1 MTAKQATILASEVRM
16 MKSKFTGRKYRISIA
31 LPYAYFKSGD
41 KSSPFPK
48 SLKKWPVI
56 YLTDANWYFGM
67 VTDIVRSM
75 AWCGAT
81 TDAIIVGIGYAQDK
95 DPQKAWND
103 SAAWRSSDF
112 TPVSDKKD
120 DQDDFKRWKRKVE
133 SGGAGKF
140 LQFIKQE
147 LIPVIESEFKT
158 DPKRRILVGHSLG
171 GLFAAFAL
179 FEEPGLFGSYIIGSP
194 SLRYG
199 DKSVF
204 KQDEQYVKR
213 HKKLSAQV
221 YLWAGGSKEHSID
234 HNSSITVRFGAILER
249 RKYTGLSLVR
259 QFFANEN
266 HCEVIAPGFQAGLK
280 MALKQ
285 IERS

>member
-31 LPYAYFKSGD
+31 LPYAYLNPGD
-41 KSSPFPK
+41 KSSPFHKP
-48 SLKKWPVI
+48 LKKWPAI
-56 YLTDANWYFGM
+56 YLTDANFHFGM
-67 VTDIVRSM
+67 VTDVVRVIS
-75 AWCGAT
+75 WCGAT

-140 LQFIKQE
+140 LQFIKHE
-147 LIPVIESEFKT
+147 LIPVIESEFMT
-158 DPKRRILVGHSLG
+158 DPKRRILAGHSLG
-171 GLFAAFAL
+171 GLFTAFAL
-179 FEEPGLFGSYIIGSP
+179 FEEPGLFESYIIGSP

-199 DKSVF
+199 DESVF
-204 KQDEQYVKR
+204 KQEDQFVKR

-221 YLWAGGSKEHSID
+221 YLWAGGSEEPSID
-234 HNSSITVRFGAILER
+234 HNSSITVRFGAILES

-259 QFFANEN
+259 QIFANEN
-266 HCEVIAPGFQAGLK
+266 HCEVAAPGFHAGLK
-280 MALKQ
+280 MALK
-285 IERS
+285 R